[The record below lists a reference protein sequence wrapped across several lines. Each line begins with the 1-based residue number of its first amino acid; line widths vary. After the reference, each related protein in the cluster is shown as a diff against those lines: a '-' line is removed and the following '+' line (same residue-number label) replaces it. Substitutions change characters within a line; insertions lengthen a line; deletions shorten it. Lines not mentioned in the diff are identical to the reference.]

1 MRPKLLVHPSQAR
14 SISNPVEIER
24 LLAMGW
30 LIGAPKPKTVMAK
43 RMRSLRAR
51 RRAEGWMSLYL
62 WLAPVDVA
70 AITAIKRPG
79 ESYAALLVR
88 LVNERSLL

>member
-14 SISNPVEIER
+14 TIANPVEIER
-24 LLAMGW
+24 LLSQGW
-30 LIGAPKPKTVMAK
+30 VLAAPKPKTATAK

-51 RRAEGWMSLYL
+51 RRDEGWLSLYL
-62 WLAPVDVA
+62 WLPPEDVA
-70 AITAIKRPG
+70 AVTAIRRPG

-88 LVNERSLL
+88 LATERSLL